1 MAVRPTVHPGN
12 DKAIPV
18 ARKGIMELNYRTD
31 DRDARWDRWEQ
42 RYARPADDIRDLRSQ
57 LRDGTVDFR
66 AMEMAS

>member
-1 MAVRPTVHPGN
+1 
-12 DKAIPV
+12 V